1 MSTSGHHQVHALVIT
16 LLLLISNSRAFLISS
31 SPTSLL
37 QHRSSSST
45 KPIIYMV
52 QGGGGL
58 FGQDGV
64 FGNIFGNVLS
74 NQQQEPKPKTILE
87 IPTKNVKIGALR
99 FVLQIH
105 LVSEQNKPAPKTWMI
120 RQSDENSGELQIYYT
135 DGSAMLSIVLHESSI
150 TMQRYGTSP
159 SLQYQ
164 LQESVLLH
172 SVLDELSNV
181 AFGVGDD
188 DDQSIDIEKRLLVLQ
203 NTNAIDAARATLPTK
218 KA

>member
-1 MSTSGHHQVHALVIT
+1 MS
-16 LLLLISNSRAFLISS
+16 
-31 SPTSLL
+31 
-37 QHRSSSST
+37 
-45 KPIIYMV
+45 

-58 FGQDGV
+58 FGQNGV
-64 FGNIFGNVLS
+64 FSNIFANGS
-74 NQQQEPKPKTILE
+74 NQQQEPKTIIK

-135 DGSAMLSIVLHESSI
+135 DGSAMLSILLHESSI
-150 TMQRYGTSP
+150 TMKRHGARP

-188 DDQSIDIEKRLLVLQ
+188 DDKDIDIEKRLLVLH
-203 NTNAIDAARATLPTK
+203 NSNAIDAARATLPTK